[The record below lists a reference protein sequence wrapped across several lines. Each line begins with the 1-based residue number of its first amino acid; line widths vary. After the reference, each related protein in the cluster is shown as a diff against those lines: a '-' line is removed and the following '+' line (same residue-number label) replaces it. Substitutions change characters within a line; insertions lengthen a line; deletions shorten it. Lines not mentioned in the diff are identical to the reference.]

1 MNRTIRIGA
10 SGMLIAAIAGLVVLA
25 ILEPVVALR
34 GWLAAFVWATM
45 IPIGALILLL
55 VSRLTGGGWSII
67 LGPVLETAARAVA
80 GTALIATPVLIFS
93 AALYQ
98 WQASPLT
105 PKSLTGAYMTA
116 PLFALRSVIAFC
128 IWTLLVWMPG
138 LRATNLG
145 AGIGLF
151 VLAVL
156 TNIIPVDWIIS
167 AEPGFYSSG
176 FGFGFGVEQVLSALA
191 VCAVTGVTRSNAR
204 QSRDLAGMIIAA
216 ILGTVYMY
224 YMEFAVIWYGN
235 LPGKVDWFNHRGD
248 APWAEIGGVAF
259 AIGAFV
265 PFLLLLNDR
274 IRGNATW
281 LQAIGAVILFGEL
294 LHVIFLVV
302 PSFGPAA
309 LLPACLAILAFAIAG
324 ALWLDR
330 TIDRWGPEAAGFAS
344 AAQHHG

>member
-10 SGMLIAAIAGLVVLA
+10 SGVLVAAFAGLVVLA
-25 ILEPVVALR
+25 ILEPVALLR
-34 GWLAAFVWATM
+34 GWLAAFVWVTM
-45 IPIGALILLL
+45 IPIGALTLLL
-55 VSRLTGGGWSII
+55 VSRLTGGGWSVI
-67 LGPVLETAARAVA
+67 LGPVLESAARAVA
-80 GTALIATPVLIFS
+80 GAALIGVPVLIFS

-105 PKSLTGAYMTA
+105 PKSLTPAYMTA

-128 IWTLLVWMPG
+128 IWTLLAWMPG
-138 LRATNLG
+138 LRVTSLG

-167 AEPGFYSSG
+167 AEPGFYSSD
-176 FGFGFGVEQVLSALA
+176 FGFGFGVEQVLTALA
-191 VCAVTGVTRSNAR
+191 LCAVTGVTRNNER
-204 QSRDLAGMIIAA
+204 RCRDLAGMTIAA

-259 AIGAFV
+259 AIGALI
-265 PFLLLLNDR
+265 PFIFLLNDR
-274 IRGNATW
+274 VRGSAGW

-302 PSFGPAA
+302 PSFGLAA

-324 ALWLDR
+324 TLWLDR
-330 TIDRWGPEAAGFAS
+330 TIDRWGPETTGFVRVV
-344 AAQHHG
+344 QHDG